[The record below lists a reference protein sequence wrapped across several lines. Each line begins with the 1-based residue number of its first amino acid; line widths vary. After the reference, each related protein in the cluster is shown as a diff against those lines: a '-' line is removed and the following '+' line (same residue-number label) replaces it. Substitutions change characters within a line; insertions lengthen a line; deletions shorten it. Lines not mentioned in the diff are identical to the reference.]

1 MTNMEYVTSGSKLI
15 RPHHKGSVRMSYM
28 YGFWCAQFF
37 FRKPACQKYF
47 FQILS
52 QKRRSDCESQE
63 SGFVFD
69 PKNPPWVWILWIH
82 DPFRVAFLLAN
93 LNPDFAIKNSLFC
106 SIKDQT
112 NLRLQSERSTSERGS
127 FCRLVS
133 QSGFRS
139 LFLLMKLLFDR
150 TNVLVHQ

>member
-37 FRKPACQKYF
+37 FSKNRLSK
-47 FQILS
+47 ILFS
-52 QKRRSDCESQE
+52 NPFPKKRSDCESQKSE
-63 SGFVFD
+63 FVFD

-93 LNPDFAIKNSLFC
+93 LNPDFAIENSLFC

-112 NLRLQSERSTSERGS
+112 NLRLQSERSTPERGS